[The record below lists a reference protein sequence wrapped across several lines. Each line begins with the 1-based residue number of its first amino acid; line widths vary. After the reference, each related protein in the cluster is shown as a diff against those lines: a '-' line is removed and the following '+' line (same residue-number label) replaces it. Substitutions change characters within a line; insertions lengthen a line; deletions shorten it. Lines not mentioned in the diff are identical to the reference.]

1 MNENSLDENLGTCG
15 LGFPWDWN
23 GNTIIEGSVVFDVN
37 SSGNSTCGGVL
48 TVLSDHDDWAN
59 LLFQGI
65 ADADATLATEIIS
78 CQNAPPL

>member
-37 SSGNSTCGGVL
+37 SSGNSTCGRVL